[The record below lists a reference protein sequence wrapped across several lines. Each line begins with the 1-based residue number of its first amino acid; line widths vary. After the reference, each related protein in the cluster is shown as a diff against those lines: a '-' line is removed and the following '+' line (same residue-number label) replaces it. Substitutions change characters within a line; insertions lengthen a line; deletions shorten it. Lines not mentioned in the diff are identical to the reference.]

1 MASQTSPIKAL
12 GQIEN
17 LSFYRQKGCYRARRK
32 TGVDTKRYY
41 HDPAYANTRASS
53 GRFGRASTL
62 VSLVYRYVL
71 PGYKSDTL
79 SSLCKKKGMALVH
92 ERIPEEEVLRRLHQ
106 FLDSLHCLAIAP
118 ADFELSIP
126 LLLKEADARALSKSR
141 RRKREAK
148 EKITF
153 IISEPPSDQ
162 DKELLIHESKD
173 FDWKVV
179 FAGEF
184 PEDYEIPL
192 LLAGRV
198 LDEFK
203 GVKTVLKTKGED
215 LGGMGVFRIRKQII
229 RSTE

>member
-1 MASQTSPIKAL
+1 
-12 GQIEN
+12 
-17 LSFYRQKGCYRARRK
+17 
-32 TGVDTKRYY
+32 
-41 HDPAYANTRASS
+41 
-53 GRFGRASTL
+53 
-62 VSLVYRYVL
+62 VYRYVL
-71 PGYKSDTL
+71 PGYKSDNL
-79 SSLCKKKGMALVH
+79 YSLCKKKGMALVH
-92 ERIPEEEVLRRLHQ
+92 ERIPEEEVLRKLHQ

-198 LDEFK
+198 IDEFK
-203 GVKTVLKTKGED
+203 VVKTVLKKPREQI
-215 LGGMGVFRIRKQII
+215 GMVW
-229 RSTE
+229 EV